1 MLHYSGSVSV
11 RWSHCAACVHV
22 CMRARLRLCVRQH
35 LSETVLYSCL
45 SCLHPNVCAVLLFLL
60 FSTGVGKKTPS
71 SLSLCSG
78 SWKKKSLSDVAACSH
93 SQNPSSSFSPS
104 LILSSLPL
112 RPNCSQTNTRTHSY
126 HVIHLLHHDWCL

>member
-11 RWSHCAACVHV
+11 RWSHCAACVHACTLAFV
-22 CMRARLRLCVRQH
+22 CATASIRDCLVQLPVVPSSKRLC
-35 LSETVLYSCL
+35 
-45 SCLHPNVCAVLLFLL
+45 CAPLLFLL

-78 SWKKKSLSDVAACSH
+78 SWEKKSLSDVAACSH

-112 RPNCSQTNTRTHSY
+112 RPNCSQTNTHTHSY